1 VYHAPAKVRIVPIRV
16 RIIAIRVVTFEIATG
31 VSINRSNGCRRYA
44 GLACERRFFG
54 HKGTDNR
61 NKGTDN
67 RNQGTDNRNQGT
79 DNRNRRYAGLA
90 CERRFFGTSAQVLAA
105 IADGSVDV
113 TEPYWTVD
121 SRCTAIRIICTPF
134 RVIRTPIRI
143 IGRKSKFA
151 SSIPLFALSIPFFE
165 LSLHFSASPIPL
177 FAFCAATRAVA
188 ASRSSPRHV
197 SSSACAPH
205 RAGTGYK

>member
-1 VYHAPAKVRIVPIRV
+1 MR
-16 RIIAIRVVTFEIATG
+16 G
-31 VSINRSNGCRRYA
+31 S
-44 GLACERRFFG
+44 ACERRFFG

-67 RNQGTDNRNQGT
+67 HRNKGTDNNRNQGT
-79 DNRNRRYAGLA
+79 ENRSRRYAGLA

-121 SRCTAIRIICTPF
+121 SRCTAIRIIRHPF
-134 RVIRTPIRI
+134 SCYPYPY
-143 IGRKSKFA
+143 SHYPYPF
-151 SSIPLFALSIPFFE
+151 SCYPYPLFALSDASRSSHHPYPYSHYPYPFFE
-165 LSLHFSASPIPL
+165 LSLHFFASPIPL
-177 FAFCAATRAVA
+177 FALCAATRAAA

-205 RAGTGYK
+205 RAGTLYQ

>member
-1 VYHAPAKVRIVPIRV
+1 MR
-16 RIIAIRVVTFEIATG
+16 G
-31 VSINRSNGCRRYA
+31 S
-44 GLACERRFFG
+44 ACERRFFG

-61 NKGTDN
+61 HKGTDNRHKGTDNRNKGTDTN

-79 DNRNRRYAGLA
+79 DNNRNQGADNRSRRYAGLA